1 MIYFYNLKKQIMKSL
16 KQLFFSLIVLLNMM
30 NLTAQ
35 EKPTS
40 SKEVTTGKINKAT
53 ITISYGSPSVRA
65 REIWGKLV
73 PFNQVWRAGAND
85 ATTFE
90 TSEEL
95 NIDGSKLPAGKYSF
109 FIIPNE
115 KECVIIFNK
124 EAKQWG
130 AYKYNQKEDQLRVIV
145 KQEVANSSVEKLTYK
160 IDSNRVLLSWD
171 NWIIPINIK

>member
-1 MIYFYNLKKQIMKSL
+1 MQLLKKISFL
-16 KQLFFSLIVLLNMM
+16 ALALLFINFLN
-30 NLTAQ
+30 AQ

-40 SKEVTTGKINKAT
+40 TKEMVSGKINGAA
-53 ITISYGSPSVRA
+53 ITINYGSPSVRA

-90 TSEEL
+90 TDKDLTIE
-95 NIDGSKLPAGKYSF
+95 GSKLPVGKYSF

-130 AYKYNQKEDQLRVIV
+130 AYKYDEKQDQLRVTV
-145 KQEVANSSVEKLTYK
+145 KQKVAKAKAEKLVYVIEKNTV
-160 IDSNRVLLSWD
+160 SLNWD
-171 NWIIPINIK
+171 NWTIPFSVK